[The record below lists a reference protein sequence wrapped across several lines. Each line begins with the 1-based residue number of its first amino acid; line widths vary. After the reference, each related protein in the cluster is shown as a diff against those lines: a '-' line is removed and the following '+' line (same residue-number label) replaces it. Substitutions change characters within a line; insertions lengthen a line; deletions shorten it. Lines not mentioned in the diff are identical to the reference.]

1 VSVGDEPNTTAGG
14 ISVDQFIASKIGS
27 TTRFKS
33 LELGVMIGQG
43 ENNSPGNRMCF
54 AGPGKPLP
62 PEGVPKNAFSRV
74 FGQLAVDPNS
84 TAAQRQ
90 LKLRRAVSD
99 AVHRDFASFRNKV
112 GQDDRTRVDAHLQ
125 SLTELESRLF
135 DTSSR
140 TACEAP
146 DLSAVVANGWGGMP
160 KAAQQQM
167 DIMAMAFACDLT
179 RVGSLEFCGSAANAY
194 YTWLNGWASE
204 TLDKGAPPINGHH
217 GLTHDYRVVGKDGT
231 STTLPDKTELLIKAG
246 EWYSQQ
252 LAYFLAKL
260 ESMKEGAGSVLD
272 NTLVLVVN
280 ELSDPYWHANNN
292 MPIFLIGNAQGYFR
306 TGRYVTMPPT
316 SHNNLLVSVCN
327 AMGVDVSTFG
337 DPAYCTGPLANL
349 T

>member
-1 VSVGDEPNTTAGG
+1 
-14 ISVDQFIASKIGS
+14 
-27 TTRFKS
+27 
-33 LELGVMIGQG
+33 
-43 ENNSPGNRMCF
+43 
-54 AGPGKPLP
+54 
-62 PEGVPKNAFSRV
+62 
-74 FGQLAVDPNS
+74 
-84 TAAQRQ
+84 
-90 LKLRRAVSD
+90 
-99 AVHRDFASFRNKV
+99 
-112 GQDDRTRVDAHLQ
+112 VDAHLQ

-135 DTSSR
+135 DTSAR

-146 DLSAVVANGWGGMP
+146 DVSAAVANGWGGMP

-292 MPIFLIGNAQGYFR
+292 MPIFLIGDAQGYFR

-327 AMGVDVSTFG
+327 AMGVDVTTFG